1 LAPATT
7 RTGRQFP
14 RAGAGPENL
23 AARYRTVT
31 LLLED
36 EVLETLGEGMALRLP
51 EGGGALPTRAST
63 VLKSATWLAW
73 HATACSALQTPD
85 RDPIGAQYDRRAS
98 IPAGRTASFVEGARR
113 DL

>member
-1 LAPATT
+1 MRHPLSSGRGRVGSRDDPHWPAVS
-7 RTGRQFP
+7 

-23 AARYRTVT
+23 AARYRAVP

-73 HATACSALQTPD
+73 HATACSALQPEIAA
-85 RDPIGAQYDRRAS
+85 PSNGS
-98 IPAGRTASFVEGARR
+98 SSSEPN
-113 DL
+113 L